1 MATLSLYL
9 FNLLPLPFLDGT
21 QLLDA
26 MLDFVFDSYFFCTSG
41 APEEIDLGALEGGVN
56 RGAGGRGRRS
66 GHGRWKHFVGKMV
79 RSGTTGLCVGCIGL
93 GIINWM
99 VVR

>member
-26 MLDFVFDSYFFCTSG
+26 ILDFVFDCYFFATSG
-41 APEEIDLGALEGGVN
+41 APEEIDLEALEGGVSHVASR
-56 RGAGGRGRRS
+56 RGRS
-66 GHGRWKHFVGKMV
+66 GHGRWKRWVAKMV
-79 RSGTTGLCVGCIGL
+79 RSGTTGLCVGCVGL
-93 GIINWM
+93 GVINWM

>member
-26 MLDFVFDSYFFCTSG
+26 ALNFVFRSFS
-41 APEEIDLGALEGGVN
+41 AVEEVDLEALEGGN
-56 RGAGGRGRRS
+56 GRGRMHGHRS
-66 GHGRWKHFVGKMV
+66 RRWKQWATRTIK
-79 RSGTTGLCVGCIGL
+79 SGTVGLSVGCVTL
-93 GIINWM
+93 GAINWILAH
-99 VVR
+99 